1 MSLKP
6 FWLHCNFCFDMK
18 ASSYRITNCGKVF
31 CPSPACLQA
40 VTRPTCQACRGPC
53 RRHIPL
59 DDTAPPEIKNL
70 FKGISARIKRLV
82 DSFVSLLLL
91 TLKI

>member
-1 MSLKP
+1 MSLRP

-40 VTRPTCQACRGPC
+40 VTRPNCRACRGPC